1 MISDLIYGGDEY
13 LDEIKGLFPTA
24 KIEDASDEVHEGR
37 ISIDVEME
45 DEEYFR
51 TIILNGFGEMSIS
64 AQMMD
69 NETIKKWFVNWKRD
83 YPEFFK
89 EEVQNV

>member
-1 MISDLIYGGDEY
+1 MITDLIYGGDDY
-13 LDEIKGLFPTA
+13 LDEIKKLFPEA

-37 ISIDVEME
+37 IEISVEME

-51 TIILNGFGEMSIS
+51 ILILNGFGEMSIS

-69 NETIKKWFVNWKRD
+69 NETIKKWIVKWKKD
-83 YPEFFK
+83 YPQYFK
-89 EEVQNV
+89 